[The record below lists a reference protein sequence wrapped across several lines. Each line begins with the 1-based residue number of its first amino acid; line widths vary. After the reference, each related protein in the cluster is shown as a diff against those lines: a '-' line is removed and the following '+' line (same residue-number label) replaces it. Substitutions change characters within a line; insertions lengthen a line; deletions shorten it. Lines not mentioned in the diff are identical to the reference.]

1 MENNAATLKT
11 PAGAFAKTLL
21 LCLCLGALIATSS
34 RTHADETAPL
44 VQSEPSPP
52 GFDDWVAAVRADA
65 AGEGISSQIL
75 DDAFRGLHYN
85 ARVVELSESQPEFSR
100 PIWDY
105 LDSAVSDTRIDRGGE
120 LTAEERDALA
130 RAAGEFAVPRSVIV
144 AIWGIESNYG
154 EITGHFNVVEA
165 LATLGFKQYHGTY
178 GREQLLAALKILQ
191 EGDIAPAQM
200 TGSWAGAMGQAQFIP
215 TVFLRYARDGNGDGR
230 RDIWGTDADVF
241 ASIANYLHDKSW
253 ANGLPC
259 FDEVRLPS
267 SFDYTAA
274 AAATEKPVSEWA
286 NAGVTLAAD
295 GGPLTGGA
303 NQDVEAPA
311 TIALPAG
318 HLGPAFVLYPNF
330 KAVLAYNNAFSY
342 GLAVC
347 QLAKRLE
354 HGPPFKTNWPREQVP
369 LLSRTERIELQT
381 MLAQHKYDAGD
392 PDGVI
397 GQRARRAIRDYQR
410 AVGLVPDGYATV
422 ELLTRLR
429 ETPTN

>member
-1 MENNAATLKT
+1 MHGYSQT
-11 PAGAFAKTLL
+11 PAGSLAKTLL
-21 LCLCLGALIATSS
+21 LCLCAGALIATCPHA
-34 RTHADETAPL
+34 RADETAPA

-52 GFDDWVAAVRADA
+52 GFDDWVVAVRADA
-65 AGEGISSQIL
+65 VREGISSQSL
-75 DDAFRGLHYN
+75 DDAFRGVHFN
-85 ARVVELSESQPEFSR
+85 ARVVELSESQPEFDR

-105 LDSAVSDTRIDRGGE
+105 LDSAVSDKRIERGGE
-120 LTAEERDALA
+120 LLGEERDALG
-130 RAAGEFAVPRSVIV
+130 RAAGESAVPQSVVV

-154 EITGHFNVVEA
+154 EITGRFNIIEA

-191 EGDIAPAQM
+191 AGDIAPAQM

-215 TVFLRYARDGNGDGR
+215 TVFLRYARDGNGDGK
-230 RDIWGTDADVF
+230 RDIWGTNADVF
-241 ASIANYLHDKSW
+241 ASIADYLHAKSW
-253 ANGLPC
+253 SAGAPC
-259 FDEVRLPS
+259 FDEVRLPE
-267 SFDYTAA
+267 SFDYMQADAA
-274 AAATEKPVSEWA
+274 SEKPVSEWA
-286 NAGVTLAAD
+286 NAGIVSAAD
-295 GGPLTGGA
+295 GGALTSAA
-303 NQDVEAPA
+303 NPDVEAPS

-318 HLGPAFVLYPNF
+318 RLGPAFILYPNF

-347 QLAKRLE
+347 QLAKRLD
-354 HGPPFKTNWPREQVP
+354 HGAPFKTSWPRDQVP

-381 MLAQHKYDAGD
+381 MLGQHKYDVGD

-410 AVGLVPDGYATV
+410 GIGLVPDGYATV

-429 ETPTN
+429 ETPAN